1 MNCLES
7 QRVVDTVHI
16 DDFMDDDD
24 YNFNE
29 LDIISI

>member
-7 QRVVDTVHI
+7 RRVVDTVHI
-16 DDFMDDDD
+16 DDSMDDDD

-29 LDIISI
+29 MDIISI